1 MPYKPNEREYR
12 NLASFETPVSESDEL
27 VVRGMPIVFNTPTV
41 ICEFDGVEYKE
52 VIASGALDGCDMS
65 DLS

>member
-52 VIASGALDGCDMS
+52 VIAS
-65 DLS
+65 